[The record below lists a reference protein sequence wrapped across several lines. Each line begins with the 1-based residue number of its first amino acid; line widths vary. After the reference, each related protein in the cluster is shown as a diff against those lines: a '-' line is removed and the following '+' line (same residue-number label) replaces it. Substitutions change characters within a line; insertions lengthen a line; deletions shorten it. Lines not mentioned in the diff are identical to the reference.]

1 MFKFLLSKN
10 KKFVAD
16 NEVYAQAYA
25 ELESK
30 NIHVASMARAL
41 VKAEGN
47 QEKAIGFYIQERFE
61 SLKAEMQIKQEKIKL
76 MVGSHQNDS
85 GKNLLKSI
93 QMILGYI
100 RHTLTLHIREGFVK
114 IARRLSNKVEF
125 IVSIVNLCKMVTVNK
140 YRITNASRG
149 TVNARRFQSH

>member
-1 MFKFLLSKN
+1 MFKFFLSKN

-61 SLKAEMQIKQEKIKL
+61 SLKAEMQIKQDKIKL
-76 MVGSHQNDS
+76 LVGSHQNDS
-85 GKNLLKSI
+85 GKKSSKI
-93 QMILGYI
+93 DPNDFRLYPTYFDPAYKRRICKNCKKIIEQGRVYCFNCKSMQDGYC
-100 RHTLTLHIREGFVK
+100 E
-114 IARRLSNKVEF
+114 
-125 IVSIVNLCKMVTVNK
+125 
-140 YRITNASRG
+140 
-149 TVNARRFQSH
+149 